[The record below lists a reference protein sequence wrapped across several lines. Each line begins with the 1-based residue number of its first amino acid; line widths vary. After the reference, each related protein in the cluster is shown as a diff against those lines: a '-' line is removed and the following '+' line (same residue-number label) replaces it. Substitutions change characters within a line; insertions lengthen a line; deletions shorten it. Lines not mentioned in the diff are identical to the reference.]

1 MIELP
6 KYTVP
11 TYDPHA
17 LAPNQHTDFTRR
29 IPTGFTQR
37 QLDRDARIILQIV
50 RAYDEGG
57 RGAAERVLDIFLR
70 KAKLLTNPRYWEMMR
85 TVWVAAGSTETADI
99 FRTMMK
105 SARPCRSWFM
115 TPEDAQALDAMQFPL
130 TVWRAYDVKYI
141 VCTED
146 IHPSL
151 DGSPGE
157 TTDSDP
163 IIRIEAGDIVDL
175 PNSDPGISWTIDK
188 EWCIGY
194 ARSKGRV
201 VRERQVMRSDIFAY
215 ITRRGESEMIIL

>member
-17 LAPNQHTDFTRR
+17 LAPNQRTDFTRR
-29 IPTGFTQR
+29 IPTGFSQK
-37 QLDRDARIILQIV
+37 QLDRDARIITQIV

-57 RGAAERVLDIFLR
+57 KGAAEKVLEIFLR
-70 KAKLLTNPRYWEMMR
+70 KARLLTNPRYWEVMR

-141 VCTED
+141 DDLPHGT
-146 IHPSL
+146 
-151 DGSPGE
+151 SP
-157 TTDSDP
+157 
-163 IIRIEAGDIVDL
+163 GDIVDL

-215 ITRRGESEMIIL
+215 VTRRGESEMIIL